1 MKEKKDTKWSI
12 KQEGKLNP
20 NNIIFKN
27 KYKEL
32 YEKMKKVDNKIK
44 ENREAIEAE
53 EDPGLLVCTVCNT
66 GSNPGG
72 HAEEFGDIWVA
83 YCHGC
88 GDYGEFVYEKD
99 L

>member
-1 MKEKKDTKWSI
+1 
-12 KQEGKLNP
+12 
-20 NNIIFKN
+20 
-27 KYKEL
+27 
-32 YEKMKKVDNKIK
+32 MKKVDDKIK

-66 GSNPGG
+66 GSNPAG

-83 YCHGC
+83 YCNGC
-88 GDYGEFVYEKD
+88 GDYGEFIYEKY

>member
-1 MKEKKDTKWSI
+1 MSNKKDTTWSI
-12 KQEGKLNP
+12 KHEGKLNP
-20 NNIIFKN
+20 NNIIFSN

-32 YEKMKKVDNKIK
+32 SEKLKEVDDSIK
-44 ENREAIEAE
+44 QIED
-53 EDPGLLVCTVCNT
+53 DPGLLVCTICNT
-66 GSNPGG
+66 GSNPAG

>member
-1 MKEKKDTKWSI
+1 MNEKKWSI
-12 KQEGKLNP
+12 KHEGKLNP
-20 NNIIFKN
+20 NNIIFNN

-32 YEKMKKVDNKIK
+32 YEKMKKVDDKIK

-66 GSNPGG
+66 GSNPAG
-72 HAEEFGDIWVA
+72 HAEEFGDVWVA
-83 YCHGC
+83 YCNGC
-88 GDYGEFVYEKD
+88 GDYGEFIYEKY

>member
-1 MKEKKDTKWSI
+1 MNEKKWSI
-12 KQEGKLNP
+12 KHEGKLNP
-20 NNIIFKN
+20 NNIVFNN

-32 YEKMKKVDNKIK
+32 YEKMKKVDDKIK
-44 ENREAIEAE
+44 ENTEAIKEE

-66 GSNPGG
+66 GSNPAG
-72 HAEEFGDIWVA
+72 HAEEFGDLWIA

-88 GDYGEFVYEKD
+88 GDYGEFIYEKD

>member
-1 MKEKKDTKWSI
+1 MSKKQDTTWSI
-12 KQEGKLNP
+12 KHEGKLNP
-20 NNIIFKN
+20 NNIIFTN

-32 YEKMKKVDNKIK
+32 SQKLKEVDDSIK
-44 ENREAIEAE
+44 EIHD

-66 GSNPGG
+66 GSNPAG
-72 HAEEFGDIWVA
+72 HAEEFGDVWIA

-88 GDYGEFVYEKD
+88 GDYGEFIYEKY

>member
-1 MKEKKDTKWSI
+1 MK
-12 KQEGKLNP
+12 GKLNP
-20 NNIIFKN
+20 NNIIFTN

-32 YEKMKKVDNKIK
+32 SQKLKEVDDSIK
-44 ENREAIEAE
+44 EIHD

-66 GSNPGG
+66 GSNPAG
-72 HAEEFGDIWVA
+72 HAEEFGDVWIA

-88 GDYGEFVYEKD
+88 GDYGEFIYEKD